1 MHRTRISSEA
11 TKYQLAQEAACLAY
25 FSTRNCF
32 CWEDGSLRF
41 VQCGGEQKQ
50 SRVPAARAGLSPAGA
65 RRPRSYLRQRGV
77 SRGMGQGGVRFG
89 VASLPNSKGS
99 SECKQ
104 MGYLGPAIAYPF
116 VYLNR
121 QGSTGLLRACGS
133 NCVTEDPKQRC
144 SVLMQRK
151 QDRNVS
157 YAAK

>member
-1 MHRTRISSEA
+1 MLSLFLHEKLLLLGGR
-11 TKYQLAQEAACLAY
+11 LAAVRAVRWGAEVEPYPC
-25 FSTRNCF
+25 NP
-32 CWEDGSLRF
+32 CWA
-41 VQCGGEQKQ
+41 QPCGC
-50 SRVPAARAGLSPAGA
+50 A
-65 RRPRSYLRQRGV
+65 RSYLRQRGV

-89 VASLPNSKGS
+89 VASLPNSKCS

-104 MGYLGPAIAYPF
+104 MGYLGPATAYPF

-144 SVLMQRK
+144 SVLTQRK
-151 QDRNVS
+151 QDRDVS